1 MWICGLGS
9 RPKLI
14 VSTQGSKAFPSLESN
29 STILLAQYS
38 SDATQ
43 HLYTKFGL
51 VNAIGTTNK
60 LTQNLMLVKGTRVK

>member
-1 MWICGLGS
+1 VSREPGVYLIFVKTWI
-9 RPKLI
+9 
-14 VSTQGSKAFPSLESN
+14 QGFPSLEQLHH
-29 STILLAQYS
+29 LLAQYS

-51 VNAIGTTNK
+51 VNAIGTNK